1 MKGLCIFFG
10 VFALIGLS
18 NVPLAAQTVD
28 FSGTW
33 SLNRDASTVPEFQ
46 GRRRGA
52 ERPAIL
58 VITHDTD
65 QIVIAEGQA
74 NDVRSFTYFLDG
86 RESYNENG
94 PATLTTMSSW
104 NGTTLVTQGSAEI
117 STPRGDF
124 IIQTEERRTISDDGQ
139 TMTVESTRR
148 TPRGNRQLVLV
159 YQKES

>member
-1 MKGLCIFFG
+1 M
-10 VFALIGLS
+10 
-18 NVPLAAQTVD
+18 
-28 FSGTW
+28 
-33 SLNRDASTVPEFQ
+33 
-46 GRRRGA
+46 
-52 ERPAIL
+52 
-58 VITHDTD
+58 ITQDTD

-94 PATLTTMSSW
+94 PATFTTMSSW